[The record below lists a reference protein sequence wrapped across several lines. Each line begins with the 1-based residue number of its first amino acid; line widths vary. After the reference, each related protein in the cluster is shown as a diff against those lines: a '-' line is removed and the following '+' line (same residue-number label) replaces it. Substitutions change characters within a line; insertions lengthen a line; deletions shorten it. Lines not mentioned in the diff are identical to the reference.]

1 MPHRARRL
9 RRAAGWLAAGAVVA
23 CAIGALPW
31 DAIPPALGAP
41 LPPAA
46 GPTAAAYVG
55 AKACAGCHAKEHDA
69 WRGSH
74 HALAMQEANERTV
87 LGDFAGAKFSYA
99 GTTSRFF
106 RRDKKF
112 YVHTDGPDG
121 KLADYEIRYTFGVSP
136 LQQYLIELP
145 SGRLQ
150 ALGIAWDARPKAA
163 GGQRWFH
170 LYPKDRVD
178 FRDVLHWTGPA
189 QNWNHMCAKC
199 HSTGVRKKYDTDK
212 DRFATSWTEIDVSCE
227 ACHGAGSR
235 HVAWASGER
244 TAGDPAKGFDARLA
258 PGAGAWGFDAGAPI
272 ARLSGPRDTSAQ
284 LESCGRCHSRRT
296 EISEDWRPGQSL
308 AQTHRVALLD
318 EGLYQA
324 DGQILDE
331 DYEYGSFLQSRMHA
345 SGVACTD
352 CHDPHAARLRAEG
365 NGVCRTCHQ
374 PATYDTAAH
383 HHHRPGTDAARCVAC
398 HMPSRLYM
406 VVDRRHDHGFRVP
419 RPDLSVSLGTPNA
432 CTDCHRD
439 RPAAWASEAVAKW
452 YGPTRARGPSW
463 APALA
468 AGRRR
473 EAGAGALLAAVAAQP
488 VPAIVR
494 ATAVDLLARSPA
506 AVRPDLVERALR
518 DPDPLVRRAGLGL
531 LLGIEPPK
539 RWDIG
544 GPLLADPVRTV
555 RLEAVSALAGVPVPP
570 AAHATFDRTV
580 GEYRAAQALNADR
593 ADAWL
598 NLGALAARLGD
609 EGRAEEAYRRA
620 VRLQPSFMPPYVN
633 LADLYRA
640 QGRDPDGERVLRE
653 ALAREPGAADVH
665 HALGLLLV
673 RGGRRQDALVELG
686 RAAELA
692 PDVPRYAYAYAL
704 GLDAT
709 GERVKALGILA
720 DAQRR
725 FTGEREILEAL
736 VQLSLAAGDAD
747 ASARWARKLRDLD
760 GGAR

>member
-1 MPHRARRL
+1 
-9 RRAAGWLAAGAVVA
+9 
-23 CAIGALPW
+23 
-31 DAIPPALGAP
+31 
-41 LPPAA
+41 
-46 GPTAAAYVG
+46 
-55 AKACAGCHAKEHDA
+55 
-69 WRGSH
+69 
-74 HALAMQEANERTV
+74 MQEANERTV

-145 SGRLQ
+145 GSSLQ
-150 ALGIAWDARPKAA
+150 GLGIAWDARPKDA

-170 LYPKDRVD
+170 LYPKDKID
-178 FRDVLHWTGPA
+178 FHDVLHWTGPA
-189 QNWNHMCAKC
+189 QNWNHMCAEC
-199 HSTGVRKKYDTDK
+199 HSTGVRKKYDPEK

-235 HVAWASGER
+235 HLAWANGER
-244 TAGDPAKGFDARLA
+244 TAGDPAKGFEARLA
-258 PGAGAWGFDAGAPI
+258 PGHGTWTFDAGAPI

-284 LESCGRCHSRRT
+284 LESCGRCHSRR
-296 EISEDWRPGQSL
+296 
-308 AQTHRVALLD
+308 
-318 EGLYQA
+318 
-324 DGQILDE
+324 
-331 DYEYGSFLQSRMHA
+331 
-345 SGVACTD
+345 
-352 CHDPHAARLRAEG
+352 
-365 NGVCRTCHQ
+365 
-374 PATYDTAAH
+374 
-383 HHHRPGTDAARCVAC
+383 TDAARCVAC

-439 RPAAWASEAVAKW
+439 RPAAWVSEAVAKW

-473 EAGAGALLAAVAAQP
+473 EAGAGALLAAVAAEP
-488 VPAIVR
+488 ASAIVR

-506 AVRPDLVERALR
+506 AARPDLVERALH

-544 GPLLADPVRTV
+544 GPPLADPVRTV
-555 RLEAVSALAGVPVPP
+555 RLDAVRAAPGVPVP
-570 AAHATFDRTV
+570 AAERATFDRAV
-580 GEYRAAQALNADR
+580 EEYRAAQAPHADR

-609 EGRAEEAYRRA
+609 GGRAEEAYRRA
-620 VRLQPSFMPPYVN
+620 IRLQPSFMPPYVN

-640 QGRDPDGERVLRE
+640 QGRDPEGERVLRE

-673 RGGRRQDALVELG
+673 RGGRRQDALAELG

-709 GERVKALGILA
+709 GERAKALSVLA

-747 ASARWARKLRDLD
+747 ASARWAQKLRDLD